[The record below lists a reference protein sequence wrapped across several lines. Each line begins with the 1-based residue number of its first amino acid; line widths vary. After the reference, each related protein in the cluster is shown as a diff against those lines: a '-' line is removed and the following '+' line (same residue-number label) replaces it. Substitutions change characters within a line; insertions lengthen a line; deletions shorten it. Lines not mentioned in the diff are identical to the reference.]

1 MHCVCCKDSL
11 SYILAQFHG
20 VCDGWH
26 RKLVVTQTHTC
37 KYKSRYHFSA
47 TEIFRSENSE
57 QVTLTIDSS
66 KMSDFFKDVVDG
78 KVRDVR
84 KWIERGENISQY
96 DGYGNAAIH
105 LATEKGYRGVCK
117 VLIDAGADVN
127 QRNLSVG
134 WTAVHYA
141 AYEGHTDLLR
151 MLIAH
156 GAIPDLQDSSGD
168 TAETYAREWENNEC
182 ITIIKEA
189 VAIREQRSRQTR

>member
-1 MHCVCCKDSL
+1 
-11 SYILAQFHG
+11 
-20 VCDGWH
+20 
-26 RKLVVTQTHTC
+26 
-37 KYKSRYHFSA
+37 
-47 TEIFRSENSE
+47 
-57 QVTLTIDSS
+57 
-66 KMSDFFKDVVDG
+66 MSDFFKDVLDG

-84 KWIERGENISQY
+84 KWIERGENITQY

-182 ITIIKEA
+182 
-189 VAIREQRSRQTR
+189 RGPCY